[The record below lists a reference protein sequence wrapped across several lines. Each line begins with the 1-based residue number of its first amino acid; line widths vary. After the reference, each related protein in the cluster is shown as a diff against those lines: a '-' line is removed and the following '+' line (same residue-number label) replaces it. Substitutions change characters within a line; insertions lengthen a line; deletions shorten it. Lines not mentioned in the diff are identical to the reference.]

1 MTDITREMFDQ
12 YYFPM
17 FTPPQFVLVKGK
29 GSRLWDQEGKEYID
43 LSGGIAVNALG
54 HCDDR
59 LVETIREQAG
69 KLWHVSNLMTNEPV
83 ISVAKQLVEET
94 FADKV
99 FFCNSGAEA
108 NEAALKLARR
118 YALDKYGVEKDEIIS
133 FTQSFHGRTL
143 FTVTVGGQHHY
154 SDGFGPNPTAI
165 THIPYND
172 IEILKNTISEKTCAV
187 MLEPI
192 QGEGGIIPAD
202 PEFLKQ
208 VRELC
213 DKYHALLIFDEV
225 QTGNA
230 RTGKLYAYMHYGVAP
245 DILSTAKGL
254 AGGFPIGAILATKEV
269 ASVFTP
275 GVHGTTF
282 GGNPLACAVANK
294 VIEIIKQPD
303 FLDGVNTRSKWFF
316 ERLNEINNKYQCFS
330 EIRGKGL
337 LVGAVLKS
345 EYEGQSAKLLKAAI
359 DHNLLVLVA
368 GKNVVRFAP
377 ALNITK
383 DEFDAGM
390 QKFELAVEDF
400 INSHNNK

>member
-1 MTDITREMFDQ
+1 MTDITREMYDQ

-108 NEAALKLARR
+108 NEAALKLSRR
-118 YALDKYGVEKDEIIS
+118 YALDKYGVEKDEIIA

>member
-1 MTDITREMFDQ
+1 MSNITREMFDQ
-12 YYFPM
+12 YYFPI
-17 FTPPQFVLVKGK
+17 FTPPQFVMVRGK
-29 GSRLWDQEGKEYID
+29 GSRLWDQEDREYID
-43 LSGGIAVNALG
+43 FSGGIAVNSLG
-54 HCDDR
+54 HCNEQ
-59 LVETIREQAG
+59 LVETLREQAG

-118 YALDKYGVEKDEIIS
+118 YALEKYGAEKDEIIA
-133 FTQSFHGRTL
+133 FVQSFHGRTL

-165 THIPYND
+165 THIPFND
-172 IEILKNTISEKTCAV
+172 IEALKKTISEKTCAV

-213 DKYHALLIFDEV
+213 DQNHALLIFDEV

-254 AGGFPIGAILATKEV
+254 AGGFPIGAIMATKEV

-282 GGNPLACAVANK
+282 GGNPLACSVADK
-294 VIEIIKQPD
+294 VLQIIKTPE
-303 FLDGVNTRSKWFF
+303 FIEGVNERSAWFF
-316 ERLNEINNKYQCFS
+316 ERLNAINDQYGCFS

-337 LVGAVLKS
+337 LIGAVLKP
-345 EYEGQSAKLLKAAI
+345 EYDGESGKMLKAAI
-359 DHNLLVLVA
+359 DHNLLLLVA

-377 ALNITK
+377 ALNISRE
-383 DEFDAGM
+383 EFELGM
-390 QKFELAVEDF
+390 DKFELAVKDF
-400 INSHNNK
+400 IAAHAK

>member
-154 SDGFGPNPTAI
+154 SDGFGPNPTDI

-230 RTGKLYAYMHYGVAP
+230 RTGTLYAYMHYGVAP

>member
-1 MTDITREMFDQ
+1 MSNITREMFDQ
-12 YYFPM
+12 YYFPI
-17 FTPPQFVLVKGK
+17 FTPPQFVMVRGK
-29 GSRLWDQEGKEYID
+29 GSRLWDQEDREYID
-43 LSGGIAVNALG
+43 FSGGIAVNSLG
-54 HCDDR
+54 HCNEQ
-59 LVETIREQAG
+59 LVETLREQAG

-118 YALDKYGVEKDEIIS
+118 YALEKYGAEKDEIIS
-133 FTQSFHGRTL
+133 FVQSFHGRPL

-165 THIPYND
+165 THIPFND
-172 IEILKNTISEKTCAV
+172 IEALKKTISEKTCAV

-213 DKYHALLIFDEV
+213 DQNHALLIFDEV

-254 AGGFPIGAILATKEV
+254 AGGLPIGATLLGEKCE
-269 ASVFTP
+269 SVF
-275 GVHGTTF
+275 GFGDHGSTF
-282 GGNPLACAVANK
+282 GGNPLACAGGNAVLDT
-294 VIEIIKQPD
+294 VLSEG
-303 FLDGVNTRSKWFF
+303 FLDEVCQKGYYLYQKLMALDEVENVTGTGLMLGVLFKNKKAADVCKACLDNGLLALTAKEKLRFLPPLTITY
-316 ERLNEINNKYQCFS
+316 EEID
-330 EIRGKGL
+330 KGL
-337 LVGAVLKS
+337 AILEKVLS
-345 EYEGQSAKLLKAAI
+345 E
-359 DHNLLVLVA
+359 
-368 GKNVVRFAP
+368 
-377 ALNITK
+377 
-383 DEFDAGM
+383 
-390 QKFELAVEDF
+390 
-400 INSHNNK
+400 

>member
-1 MTDITREMFDQ
+1 M
-12 YYFPM
+12 
-17 FTPPQFVLVKGK
+17 
-29 GSRLWDQEGKEYID
+29 
-43 LSGGIAVNALG
+43 
-54 HCDDR
+54 
-59 LVETIREQAG
+59 
-69 KLWHVSNLMTNEPV
+69 
-83 ISVAKQLVEET
+83 
-94 FADKV
+94 
-99 FFCNSGAEA
+99 
-108 NEAALKLARR
+108 
-118 YALDKYGVEKDEIIS
+118 
-133 FTQSFHGRTL
+133 
-143 FTVTVGGQHHY
+143 
-154 SDGFGPNPTAI
+154 
-165 THIPYND
+165 
-172 IEILKNTISEKTCAV
+172 
-187 MLEPI
+187 
-192 QGEGGIIPAD
+192 
-202 PEFLKQ
+202 
-208 VRELC
+208 
-213 DKYHALLIFDEV
+213 
-225 QTGNA
+225 
-230 RTGKLYAYMHYGVAP
+230 
-245 DILSTAKGL
+245 

-337 LVGAVLKS
+337 LIGAVLKS

>member
-154 SDGFGPNPTAI
+154 SDGFGPNPTDI

-230 RTGKLYAYMHYGVAP
+230 RTGKLYAYMDYGVAP